1 MKLMPKM
8 KGRDVK
14 KRKKKDKDLGRDDKL
29 QTKLRFRAFGKKS
42 IREREKRNEKDLSGS
57 DKAEQKDLSSGAKAK
72 DDRLKPRFRACGKI
86 SVRNREKTKERKR
99 EIKSFPAEIRQRMKT
114 FRVKLN
120 QRMKYSKE
128 RWRMLAN
135 QEEEGQAR
143 FSKLM
148 VECVIVSGV
157 TDN

>member
-1 MKLMPKM
+1 MKE
-8 KGRDVK
+8 R
-14 KRKKKDKDLGRDDKL
+14 KKDKDLSGRDKADK
-29 QTKLRFRAFGKKS
+29 
-42 IREREKRNEKDLSGS
+42 E
-57 DKAEQKDLSSGAKAK
+57 DLSSEAKAREYK
-72 DDRLKPRFRACGKI
+72 SKVPSSEEKAKRKFDRLQTKPRFRACGKI

-99 EIKSFPAEIRQRMKT
+99 EIKSFPAEIRQMMKT